1 MANLMKNEP
10 KNYGVSSSM
19 SGKVMSSDS
28 TGTQGSAKKGI
39 PAAKTNMTGADKSF
53 DGGRSSGVCYTH
65 DRKCS
70 QE

>member
-10 KNYGVSSSM
+10 KGYGVSATMKGNASA
-19 SGKVMSSDS
+19 SDS

-39 PAAKTNMTGADKSF
+39 PAAKTNMTGADKAF

-70 QE
+70 Q

>member
-1 MANLMKNEP
+1 MANIMKNEP
-10 KNYGVSSSM
+10 KGYGASASM
-19 SGKVMSSDS
+19 SGKATASDA

-53 DGGRSSGVCYTH
+53 GGGRSGGVCYSH

-70 QE
+70 Q